1 MIGELLETPL
11 DRVQRIPHREWLN
24 DYGFE
29 YFGFRALGSGFNWA
43 QKRTGFDVETR
54 AIFLAGRVFP

>member
-29 YFGFRALGSGFNWA
+29 YFGFRALGSGFN
-43 QKRTGFDVETR
+43 
-54 AIFLAGRVFP
+54 